1 MQERVVELVGRVSD
15 DLLTADLLR
24 INDDLNNLF
33 VRYDR
38 HMSKNRTASSNN
50 SSPVKSPIRSGA
62 AAATVLPPIQQ
73 QTTQPQPKK
82 DDDAPLID
90 LGGDENIPPSQQ
102 LASLSTFIIY
112 VNSKSG

>member
-38 HMSKNRTASSNN
+38 HMSKNRTASSNS
-50 SSPVKSPIRSGA
+50 SSPVKSPIRTGV
-62 AAATVLPPIQQ
+62 AAATVLPPLQQ
-73 QTTQPQPKK
+73 QSPQPQPKK
-82 DDDAPLID
+82 EEDAPLID

-102 LASLSTFIIY
+102 LASLSTFVIMLIF
-112 VNSKSG
+112 KSG